1 MAILEYG
8 TLHAKLLLAGEYSIL
23 MGGEAIALPLKDFY
37 VHFGFLDDALDIET
51 ARDSNQQLKGFC
63 NFLANDQRISRIVD
77 LASFERDLNEG
88 LYLLSTVPAGY
99 GLGSSGL
106 VCAAVY
112 KTYARER
119 KVRSDKEIDFVSLR
133 SDFSKMEA
141 YFHGKSSGIDPLASF
156 LGKPLHICNN
166 EIVVVPQPVFEEGK
180 WFLLDS
186 GINRKTGDLVNTFLD
201 NTANHLYRQEL
212 EMHYVPIVNEF
223 ISRLLHS
230 NSAMLA
236 DYATT
241 RPMHI
246 LMEAIS
252 NLQLR
257 YFQQM
262 IPPQLL
268 PLWQQGLDTGVF
280 YLKLLGAGG
289 GGYFLGFTHSPEE
302 TQSAASVY
310 GFKVKMLEL

>member
-37 VHFGFLDDALDIET
+37 VHFGFLDDALDVET

-77 LASFERDLNEG
+77 LASFERDLNDG
-88 LYLLSTVPAGY
+88 LYLLSNVPEGY

-106 VCAAVY
+106 VCASVY

-119 KVRSDKEIDFVSLR
+119 KVRSDKEIDFISLR
-133 SDFSKMEA
+133 ADFSKMEA

-156 LGKPLHICNN
+156 LGKPLHIYNN
-166 EIVVVPQPVFEEGK
+166 DIVVVSQPALEEGR

-186 GINRKTGDLVNTFLD
+186 CIKRKTGDLVNTFLA

-212 EMHYVPIVNEF
+212 EMQYVPIVNEF

-230 NSAMLA
+230 NSATLA

-268 PLWQQGLDTGVF
+268 PLWQQGLDSGVF

-289 GGYFLGFTHSPEE
+289 GGYFLGFTHLPEE
-302 TQSAASVY
+302 TQSVASVY
-310 GFKVKMLEL
+310 GFNVKMLEL

>member
-23 MGGEAIALPLKDFY
+23 MGGEAIALPLRDFY
-37 VHFGFLDDALDIET
+37 VHFGFLNDALDVET
-51 ARDSNQQLKGFC
+51 ARDSNQQLRGFC
-63 NFLANDQRISRIVD
+63 NFLANEQRISRIID
-77 LASFERDLNEG
+77 LDSFESDLRDG
-88 LYLLSTVPAGY
+88 LYLLSNVPAGY

-119 KVRSDKEIDFVSLR
+119 KVRSDTEIDFVSLR

-141 YFHGKSSGIDPLASF
+141 YFHGKSSGIDPVASF
-156 LGKPLHICNN
+156 LGKPLHICNS
-166 EIVVVPQPVFEEGK
+166 EIVVVSQPTFAEGK
-180 WFLLDS
+180 WFFLDS
-186 GINRKTGDLVNTFLD
+186 GINRKTGDLVNKFLAHI
-201 NTANHLYRQEL
+201 ANHLYRQEL
-212 EMHYVPIVNEF
+212 EIQYIPIVNEF
-223 ISRLLHS
+223 IGRLLHS
-230 NSAMLA
+230 NSAILA

-246 LMEAIS
+246 LMETIS

-262 IPPQLL
+262 IPAQLL
-268 PLWQQGLDTGVF
+268 PFWQQGLDTGLF

-302 TQSAASVY
+302 TQSMASVY
-310 GFKVKMLEL
+310 GFKIKMLEL